1 MLYTDKRTNSYQVPV
16 LALPIAYWVNLVKL
30 FPYWAL
36 VSSSVEGGYWISAK
50 GSHTLEIK

>member
-36 VSSSVEGGYWISAK
+36 VSSSVKGGYWISAK